1 MKSTLSL
8 YRLAEKR
15 GIEILRADLPA
26 NGSVSVQLAS
36 GQCCIGVD
44 ENVLEGSSAL
54 RVHLA
59 HELGHCENGSF
70 YTRRAPQNARQWHEN
85 RADKWAIHR
94 LIPRCEL
101 DAAIA
106 AGHTDMWDLAEF
118 FGVTEQFMRKAV
130 SLYIH
135 GNTAAELYF

>member
-1 MKSTLSL
+1 MLTSQMVK
-8 YRLAEKR
+8 
-15 GIEILRADLPA
+15 
-26 NGSVSVQLAS
+26 
-36 GQCCIGVD
+36 
-44 ENVLEGSSAL
+44 
-54 RVHLA
+54 
-59 HELGHCENGSF
+59 
-70 YTRRAPQNARQWHEN
+70 
-85 RADKWAIHR
+85 
-94 LIPRCEL
+94 